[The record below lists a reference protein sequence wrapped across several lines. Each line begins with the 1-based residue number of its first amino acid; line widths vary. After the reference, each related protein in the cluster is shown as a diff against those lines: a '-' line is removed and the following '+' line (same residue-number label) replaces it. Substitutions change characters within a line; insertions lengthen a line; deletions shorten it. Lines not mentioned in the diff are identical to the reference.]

1 MAPSQWHKICQL
13 EDLEVNWGEAALVEG
28 HQYAVF
34 RTRDDQVFAS
44 DHRDP
49 NSGALVIARGIVGE
63 KDGNFTVTSPLY
75 KDVFS
80 LLDGQCLSGAD
91 FTLPVYPTKIQDGHV
106 FISTSANA

>member
-1 MAPSQWHKICQL
+1 MAPNQWHKICDL
-13 EDLEVNWGEAALVEG
+13 EDLEVNWGEAALIEG

-34 RTRDDQVFAS
+34 RTHDDRVFAS

-63 KDGNFTVTSPLY
+63 KDGNHTVTSPLY

-80 LLDGQCLSGAD
+80 LENGQCLSGAD
-91 FTLPVYPTKIQDGHV
+91 FTLPIYPVKVQDGQV
-106 FISTSANA
+106 FMSTQAS